1 MLRATNPLIVGFV
14 LLLVALPAYAADAP
28 RPAREAADLGAFE
41 MRIASRP
48 VPAAYRHAPAPRYP
62 MAAREQ
68 GLEGVVVLSVLVR
81 HDGRVDDARVAVS
94 SGAVVLDQAALAAVR
109 TWLFAPA
116 RRDGRAV
123 ESVVEV
129 PVKFALRS
137 P

>member
-1 MLRATNPLIVGFV
+1 M
-14 LLLVALPAYAADAP
+14 LVALPAYAADAP
-28 RPAREAADLGAFE
+28 RPAREATDLGALE
-41 MRIASRP
+41 TRIVPRP
-48 VPAAYRHAPAPRYP
+48 VPAAYRHAPVPRYP

-81 HDGRVDDARVAVS
+81 YDGRVDDARVAVS
-94 SGAVVLDQAALAAVR
+94 SGAIVLDQAALAAVR

-116 RRDGRAV
+116 TQGGRPV